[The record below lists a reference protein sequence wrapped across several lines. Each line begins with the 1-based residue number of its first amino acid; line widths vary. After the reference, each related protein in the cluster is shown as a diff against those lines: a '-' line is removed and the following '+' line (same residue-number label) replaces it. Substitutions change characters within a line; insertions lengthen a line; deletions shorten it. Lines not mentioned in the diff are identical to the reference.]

1 MKRIRV
7 LSLGEFPPA
16 SDEIGHRDILA
27 DSDIDYRVAI
37 QHAYVPR
44 HLPADWIASALC
56 YGSVGQTKGDV
67 ADLVD
72 FARTAD
78 VIQVAPGIGQP
89 WADADAVPR
98 AALNPPWIRYFGIDW
113 EKIVSGARARVA
125 YIHGSYNTAVHT
137 AAYAKMYRDAGWTL
151 AASTLDYSCWMDAFY
166 MPPTVDA
173 EILASPI
180 ASPRGNDD
188 PLIIAH
194 TPTNPVVCNTKEIK
208 ELTAQLGVPL
218 SFATRAPHRVVL
230 RAKLRACAGFD
241 HLRGSFSVNT
251 IENTAL
257 GLAALF
263 GLREDCA
270 KRFARDGYLRCP
282 GRRIESV
289 TELQDVIIA
298 LRDDP
303 YLTRALQ
310 EAWYSWA
317 HTNFGA
323 RTMRPRLEE
332 FYHSVLRPTAS

>member
-44 HLPADWIASALC
+44 HLAADWIASALC
-56 YGSVGQTKGDV
+56 YGAVGQLKGDV

-78 VIQVAPGIGQP
+78 IIQVTPGIGQP
-89 WADADAVPR
+89 WADTGVAPR
-98 AALNPPWIRYFGIDW
+98 AELNPPWIRYFGLDW
-113 EKIVSGARARVA
+113 VKIVAGARARVA
-125 YIHGSYNTAVHT
+125 YFHGSYNTAVHT
-137 AAYAKMYRDAGWTL
+137 VAYAKMYRDAGWTL

-166 MPPTVDA
+166 IPPTIDA
-173 EILASPI
+173 EILASRI

-194 TPTNPVVCNTKEIK
+194 TPTNPAVCNTQEIK
-208 ELTAQLGVPL
+208 TITAQLGVPL
-218 SFATRAPHRVVL
+218 SFITRAPHKVAL
-230 RAKLRACAGFD
+230 RAKLRASAGFD

-257 GLAALF
+257 GLVALF

-270 KRFARDGYLRCP
+270 QRFSSNGYICCP
-282 GRRIESV
+282 GQRIESIV
-289 TELQDVIIA
+289 ELQDAIIA

-303 YLTRALQ
+303 PLTRFLQ

-317 HTNFGA
+317 HTNFSA
-323 RTMRPRLEE
+323 RAMRFRLET
-332 FYHSVLRPTAS
+332 FYHSLMETS